1 MAGYHGSLK
10 TIQSHTI
17 GQRNKFLVVKTIRA
31 VQLDYMATLPH
42 ATSYYKKNVSHYRYE
57 TTLQRIMRICQKL
70 SKPDNLLMA

>member
-42 ATSYYKKNVSHYRYE
+42 ATSYYKKNVSH
-57 TTLQRIMRICQKL
+57 
-70 SKPDNLLMA
+70 